1 MAKVFYLILFTLIG
15 LLMVAVLGVT
25 IYTFLTVSS
34 TDKSYFELLKKMD
47 FSLILSSL
55 TLLLGGSIILPTS
68 IYEMIKNKD
77 LIDHEIACSIKKSSK
92 GTFFDIE

>member
-1 MAKVFYLILFTLIG
+1 MAKVFYFILFTLIG

-25 IYTFLTVSS
+25 TYTFKGNLVRQ
-34 TDKSYFELLKKMD
+34 KAD
-47 FSLILSSL
+47 FSKRLSNVLS
-55 TLLLGGSIILPTS
+55 S

-92 GTFFDIE
+92 GIFFDIE